1 MAKTRRDYYTIVV
14 VGVGGTGG
22 ELVTTLAK
30 YIYDKQTQANVY
42 FDLAIIDGDRVEE
55 KNCGRQPFISE
66 DIGMFKVDALS
77 MAISEC
83 LLDNGSNK
91 AIDVLSYAEYIDDV
105 KQFDEVVD
113 ASSRHMLFACKQPTM
128 YDNRRH
134 IIILG
139 CVDNHRA
146 RQTLDAYFYSKEF
159 DINSKTDLLYID
171 SANEF
176 DFGTVV
182 VGFKDCK
189 GIQCPPRSFYFPEV
203 LTSTEKKASELSCG
217 ALNISSPQHYKTNK
231 MAANIIFSLLS
242 NFIEYKEVFKGQVY
256 FDTRYCE
263 VKRKPLDMF
272 ISDLYNNANGSMA
285 VARFTLAVDRR
296 VKREETEQNADFIS
310 CVSFG
315 KPAEF
320 VEKYLHQGTKIAI
333 VGRIQ
338 TGSYTNRDGVRVYT
352 TDVVV
357 ESAEFAESKASSEGH
372 SGATRPTPQ
381 EEPGDGFM
389 SIPDGV
395 DDEGL
400 PFN

>member
-66 DIGMFKVDALS
+66 DIVMFKVDALS

-272 ISDLYNNANGSMA
+272 ISDLYNKYKCRTFPTLLKKLNKNKEK
-285 VARFTLAVDRR
+285 AREKEGGLI
-296 VKREETEQNADFIS
+296 VKN
-310 CVSFG
+310 
-315 KPAEF
+315 
-320 VEKYLHQGTKIAI
+320 
-333 VGRIQ
+333 
-338 TGSYTNRDGVRVYT
+338 
-352 TDVVV
+352 
-357 ESAEFAESKASSEGH
+357 
-372 SGATRPTPQ
+372 
-381 EEPGDGFM
+381 
-389 SIPDGV
+389 
-395 DDEGL
+395 
-400 PFN
+400 

>member
-203 LTSTEKKASELSCG
+203 LTSTEKKLV
-217 ALNISSPQHYKTNK
+217 N
-231 MAANIIFSLLS
+231 
-242 NFIEYKEVFKGQVY
+242 
-256 FDTRYCE
+256 
-263 VKRKPLDMF
+263 
-272 ISDLYNNANGSMA
+272 
-285 VARFTLAVDRR
+285 
-296 VKREETEQNADFIS
+296 
-310 CVSFG
+310 
-315 KPAEF
+315 
-320 VEKYLHQGTKIAI
+320 YL
-333 VGRIQ
+333 
-338 TGSYTNRDGVRVYT
+338 
-352 TDVVV
+352 VV
-357 ESAEFAESKASSEGH
+357 H
-372 SGATRPTPQ
+372 
-381 EEPGDGFM
+381 
-389 SIPDGV
+389 
-395 DDEGL
+395 
-400 PFN
+400 